1 MNQWTC
7 SCVIA
12 KCYRDKYSRERTR
25 SSGDRVGFRRACGQG
40 WFLWCGETLETRPE
54 GSLSGAFWDKTIAG
68 GGKWGQV
75 LKVGTCVG
83 QLRGSKASVAG
94 AECKCHP
101 ASQLNGCS
109 EVSIWPHSPQ
119 VEPSKDCS
127 HTWEWES
134 PVHLPAWILPS
145 LHFNHPCDLVPA
157 TSRPLLLLFPL
168 SGKLI
173 LALWLSLQ
181 RRPFPGT
188 IVYHV
193 THSISCITDVL
204 SPVIRFVCFPA
215 KLLCHPVSLLGVL
228 HRVRHRE
235 LPEGRDVRSLVLHG
249 VPGSWSSA
257 WHIVGPQ

>member
-1 MNQWTC
+1 MP
-7 SCVIA
+7 
-12 KCYRDKYSRERTR
+12 
-25 SSGDRVGFRRACGQG
+25 SSQPVKWMFWGVNLTPFSPGRALQG
-40 WFLWCGETLETRPE
+40 LLTYLGM
-54 GSLSGAFWDKTIAG
+54 
-68 GGKWGQV
+68 
-75 LKVGTCVG
+75 GT
-83 QLRGSKASVAG
+83 
-94 AECKCHP
+94 
-101 ASQLNGCS
+101 
-109 EVSIWPHSPQ
+109 
-119 VEPSKDCS
+119 
-127 HTWEWES
+127 

-157 TSRPLLLLFPL
+157 PSRPLLLLFPL

-235 LPEGRDVRSLVLHG
+235 LPEGRDVCSLVLHG

>member
-1 MNQWTC
+1 M
-7 SCVIA
+7 IA

-54 GSLSGAFWDKTIAG
+54 GSLSRAFWDKTIAG

-127 HTWEWES
+127 HTWEWEPLS
-134 PVHLPAWILPS
+134 IS
-145 LHFNHPCDLVPA
+145 LHGSFPLCTSITLVTWFLPPPGLCSYSSLCLENLSWLFGFRFKEGHSQA
-157 TSRPLLLLFPL
+157 PLSIMSPILFP
-168 SGKLI
+168 
-173 LALWLSLQ
+173 A
-181 RRPFPGT
+181 
-188 IVYHV
+188 
-193 THSISCITDVL
+193 
-204 SPVIRFVCFPA
+204 
-215 KLLCHPVSLLGVL
+215 
-228 HRVRHRE
+228 
-235 LPEGRDVRSLVLHG
+235 
-249 VPGSWSSA
+249 
-257 WHIVGPQ
+257 